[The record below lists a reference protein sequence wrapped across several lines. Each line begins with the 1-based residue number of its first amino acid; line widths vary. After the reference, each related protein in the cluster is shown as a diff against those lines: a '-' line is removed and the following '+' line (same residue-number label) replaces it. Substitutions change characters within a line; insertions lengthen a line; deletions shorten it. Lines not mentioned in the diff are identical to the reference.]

1 MVTLICISTFVSN
14 SAYMLIAPF
23 LPLEFKMKGVSQDMV
38 GIIFGTFAAA
48 RLISPFF
55 LGLLGE
61 KVN

>member
-1 MVTLICISTFVSN
+1 M
-14 SAYMLIAPF
+14 MIAPF
-23 LPLEFKMKGVSQDMV
+23 LPLEFKMKGVSQDMI

-55 LGLLGE
+55 LGLLID